1 MARHFNITG
10 NLLQLEQ
17 LGNGQA
23 TRLFLSNDCSA
34 NLALSVLDKLVSPQ
48 RHVLK
53 NGWRGTST
61 SLAI

>member
-23 TRLFLSNDCSA
+23 TRLFLSNDCSG
-34 NLALSVLDKLVSPQ
+34 NLALSVPDKLVSPQ

-53 NGWRGTST
+53 NGGAA
-61 SLAI
+61 L